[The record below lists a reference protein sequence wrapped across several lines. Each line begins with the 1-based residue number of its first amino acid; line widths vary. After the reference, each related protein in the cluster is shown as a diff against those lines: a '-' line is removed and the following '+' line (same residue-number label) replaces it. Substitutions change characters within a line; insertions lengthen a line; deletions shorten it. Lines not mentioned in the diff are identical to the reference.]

1 VSFAFPEIFSQ
12 IVIAV
17 SPVWT
22 GRRILPSKNFNA
34 NNSLTAVR
42 NFRRHA
48 ELRKPWNNAFKPA
61 SIANYEGMLVA
72 RAEQFVQKLKTL
84 CKLQES
90 NDEPID
96 LSMWI
101 NYFT

>member
-1 VSFAFPEIFSQ
+1 M
-12 IVIAV
+12 
-17 SPVWT
+17 WT

-42 NFRRHA
+42 DLRRHA

-61 SIANYEGMLVA
+61 VIANYEGMLVA
-72 RAEQFVQKLKTL
+72 RADQFVEKLKTV

-90 NDEPID
+90 NQEPAD

-101 NYFT
+101 NFFT